1 MKSSAKN
8 LCSIFIIL
16 IFITAC
22 AGRAANPVMIQQY
35 GDHNKS
41 CKALATETQFIQSE
55 ITRLM
60 PETEKTGTNV
70 ALGVTGAFL
79 LVPLFFMDFSESE
92 QIEVNAYRQRYNN
105 LVIIAEDKKCGM
117 PVEQIPEFQV
127 KQESE
132 ES

>member
-1 MKSSAKN
+1 MKSSAKI
-8 LCSIFIIL
+8 LSTIFIIL
-16 IFITAC
+16 IFVTAC

-41 CKALATETQFIQSE
+41 CKALATETQFIQGE

-79 LVPLFFMDFSESE
+79 LVPLFFMDFSEAE
-92 QIEVNAYRQRYNN
+92 QVEVNAYRQRYNN

-117 PVEQIPEFQV
+117 SGEQIPEFQQ
-127 KQESE
+127 KE
-132 ES
+132 